1 VIPVKD
7 IIPPRSR
14 PLVTFAILA
23 ASAIELI
30 ATVAIGV
37 VTARLPIFTAVNML
51 YLWLFAENVEDRM
64 GHARFAACYLLCG
77 IASAIA
83 QTFLSSHTALPLVLT
98 SGAVAGII
106 GAYFVLYPRSRILTF
121 FPLPLT
127 LVEVPAVFFLGVF
140 FVLHAPGGAAALA
153 ELSVGFV
160 TGAILCTA
168 LRRPLVW

>member
-1 VIPVKD
+1 LIPVKD
-7 IIPPRSR
+7 IIPPRST

-23 ASAIELI
+23 ASAIELV
-30 ATVAIGV
+30 ATLAVGV
-37 VTARLPIFTAVNML
+37 GPAPLPIYTAVNML
-51 YLWLFAENVEDRM
+51 YLWLFAENVEDRL

-77 IASAIA
+77 IAGAIA
-83 QTFLSSHTALPLVLT
+83 QTFLSSRMSLPLVLT
-98 SGAVAGII
+98 SGAVAGVI

-121 FPLPLT
+121 FPFPVT

-140 FVLHAPGGAAALA
+140 FTLHLPGGAAALA

-160 TGAILCTA
+160 VGALLCTA